1 MVSNQNIENTNN
13 KSPNKKKNGSSNN
26 TSLGKI
32 NTHGLLLNKI
42 VFSPPKD
49 EDHYREIDSN
59 HEVVNVRSSNNI
71 ITNQP
76 IANTESYRK
85 SIGNAGNDYV
95 VVDDLENGSIVKDE
109 EFTSDQKFAPILK
122 MNNTGKLMFYTQLQ
136 QVQPSLVPAASITG
150 KVQFKA
156 LAKNMDDQLSMMQEE
171 EDLDLLSSP
180 QHQLFGG
187 KLPPNNN
194 HLKRKI
200 DVAEFDDDEAVK
212 KEQESDHSIVLG
224 AGVNKLNL
232 KFDML
237 DSEDNNENSS
247 KNISTAHSHITASMK
262 SDVRRE
268 ALNKDD
274 FKQLKNNYDC
284 KYDGDISIDGVV
296 RGDENNDVF
305 MSPDKRTSGD
315 NSKNKVESP
324 LKNISI
330 NLNDNSD
337 VSSSSAQKKILA
349 KKLQQQNLNSA
360 LLDRNS
366 SKFLRLSPSGGR
378 KFSDDKENQLFSQII
393 PSSPSIHSSRKKLK
407 SLPKLPLTNSNSPI
421 LNVKMMSPASKV
433 SAHLDLDMS
442 SSINSSK
449 NDSPLRN
456 FNIGDDSQLKNFNRV
471 SKHNLASAGSNK
483 SNMSQYVINQKSEL
497 QNLMNIVTNM
507 QKNISVLSNNS
518 SDSKISSPQK
528 FTNLKQKYDIEV
540 ASKLRL
546 STQNKEL
553 LQKIVQLEKD
563 LADSHKKITKSE
575 AALLNKNQK
584 EVELEKKYN
593 QLEKAFNDSIKNHEE
608 EISIMKKQKTEM
620 LQKLNK
626 QETSTLEKIKSLAA
640 ERDVLLKDITSK
652 KELIVTLNKSVA
664 DFNKNNEESL
674 SKLSTELYE
683 QYSKK
688 HEDKLN
694 YLKQSYTQALNSLK
708 KLVHSLRDDLTK
720 KNEEITKL
728 KQQVLSGNQ
737 PARRTGYHR

>member
-1 MVSNQNIENTNN
+1 MVSNQNKENTHN
-13 KSPNKKKNGSSNN
+13 KSPNKKKSGSSNN
-26 TSLGKI
+26 TSIGKI

-49 EDHYREIDSN
+49 EDHYREIDAN
-59 HEVVNVRSSNNI
+59 QEVVNVRSSNNI

-85 SIGNAGNDYV
+85 SISNTNTGNEYV
-95 VVDDLENGSIVKDE
+95 VLDDLENGSIVKDE

-171 EDLDLLSSP
+171 EDLDVLSSP
-180 QHQLFGG
+180 HHQLFGG
-187 KLPPNNN
+187 KLPPNSN

-200 DVAEFDDDEAVK
+200 DVAEFDDDEALK

-224 AGVNKLNL
+224 AGVNNLNL
-232 KFDML
+232 KFEMI
-237 DSEDNNENSS
+237 DSEDNDENNN
-247 KNISTAHSHITASMK
+247 KNTSTAHSHIATNIQPNEE
-262 SDVRRE
+262 RE

-274 FKQLKNNYDC
+274 FGQLNNN
-284 KYDGDISIDGVV
+284 YDGDISIDGVV

-315 NSKNKVESP
+315 SSKNKVESP

-337 VSSSSAQKKILA
+337 VSSSSAQKKKLN

-378 KFSDDKENQLFSQII
+378 KFNADKENQLYPQIV

-407 SLPKLPLTNSNSPI
+407 SLPKLPLNHSNSPM
-421 LNVKMMSPASKV
+421 LNVKMMSPASKPL
-433 SAHLDLDMS
+433 ANLDLDMS

-456 FNIGDDSQLKNFNRV
+456 FNFGNDSQLKSFNRV
-471 SKHNLASAGSNK
+471 SKHNLASTGSKK
-483 SNMSQYVINQKSEL
+483 SNVSQYVISQKGEL
-497 QNLMNIVTNM
+497 QTLMNVVTNM
-507 QKNISVLSNNS
+507 QKHISMLSNVS
-518 SDSKISSPQK
+518 SDSITSGSQELSH
-528 FTNLKQKYDIEV
+528 LKQKYEIEV

-546 STQNKEL
+546 SDQNKEL
-553 LQKIVQLEKD
+553 LLKVAELEKD
-563 LADSHKKITKSE
+563 LIKSNKKITKSE
-575 AALLNKNQK
+575 GDLLNKNQR
-584 EVELEKKYN
+584 ELELEKKYN
-593 QLEKAFNDSIKNHEE
+593 QLEKASNDSFKKMQE
-608 EISIMKKQKTEM
+608 EIATLKKQKTD
-620 LQKLNK
+620 LFQKLTE
-626 QETSTLEKIKSLAA
+626 QETSTVDKIKSLAA
-640 ERDVLLKDITSK
+640 ERDLLLKDITAK

-664 DFNKNNEESL
+664 DFNKNHEESL

-720 KNEEITKL
+720 KNEEINKL
-728 KQQVLSGNQ
+728 KQQVLSSNQ
-737 PARRTGYHR
+737 PTRRTGYHR